1 MAAQRPDENTL
12 GGGDARKK
20 WQERENENA
29 RKMGNGGGKTRQE
42 MRGEKC
48 IFKKEAEWRKYK

>member
-1 MAAQRPDENTL
+1 MRPDENTL

-20 WQERENENA
+20 RQERENENA

-42 MRGEKC
+42 MRGGDAYLK
-48 IFKKEAEWRKYK
+48 RKQSGENTNK